1 MNAFSMLNYHQL
13 SQRPQDKLEIFS
25 IVVKK
30 YSKYFKV
37 NEVLIGLTSLVE
49 DFLFIAGHFLN
60 SLFNLNSFIMN
71 GSNNLLGIVH

>member
-13 SQRPQDKLEIFS
+13 SQRPQDKLGILS

-60 SLFNLNSFIMN
+60 SLFNLNCFIMN

>member
-13 SQRPQDKLEIFS
+13 SQRPQDKLRIFS

-60 SLFNLNSFIMN
+60 SLFNLNCFIMN
-71 GSNNLLGIVH
+71 GSNNLLGIVY

>member
-13 SQRPQDKLEIFS
+13 SQRPQDKLGIFS

>member
-13 SQRPQDKLEIFS
+13 SQRPQDKLGILS

-60 SLFNLNSFIMN
+60 SLFNLNCFIMN
-71 GSNNLLGIVH
+71 GSNNLLGIVY